1 MAAGAG
7 VGVQCA
13 RITREPRG
21 NNKDTA
27 NASYGKDISDIG
39 VQRWAS
45 KHIYPTVIRQHLNM
59 AAAMA
64 VARRWRPR
72 LRMAELRRLRLRMLW
87 VAAVVYGGMRGS

>member
-1 MAAGAG
+1 M
-7 VGVQCA
+7 QCA

-21 NNKDTA
+21 DNKDTA
-27 NASYGKDISDIG
+27 NASYGKGVSDIG

-59 AAAMA
+59 AAAMGYTA
-64 VARRWRPR
+64 VARRWWPR

-87 VAAVVYGGMRGS
+87 VAAVVYDGVRGS